1 MSRTY
6 LIEHNSNDTALFSS
20 NQHEQLTAVERAMR
34 EGHVVD
40 SLTQTKFQFDLIDFV
55 KAIQVKRLKDAVAG
69 RLTFSIDGYIQGALS
84 RMLNDFYK
92 HSRADEA
99 APTFKSY
106 ADFLAHIEGLS
117 ASEQSLYETGLEVTP
132 SVERIR
138 NLVGFRN
145 ELHTLIAGDPDLV
158 RSRYEKVG
166 SGEYMM
172 PTVRDML
179 SSPRM
184 RTLSAADE
192 EQLRLICEDD
202 YPNDAEMRKELFE
215 QYKLDTHIK
224 LLTDHKFAKDKAQSL
239 IVLWSCVGADDE
251 AAVTDEDDAF
261 FTMDTQTQR
270 GLLRS
275 TLRVITD
282 TRKEAVLDNR
292 LSTLEKASLR
302 VEAKALI
309 AALTVHIDHVVF
321 SNLPN

>member
-1 MSRTY
+1 MLAGGIPDGVIR
-6 LIEHNSNDTALFSS
+6 
-20 NQHEQLTAVERAMR
+20 
-34 EGHVVD
+34 
-40 SLTQTKFQFDLIDFV
+40 TKFTFDLIDFI

-106 ADFLAHIEGLS
+106 GDFLAHIEGMT
-117 ASEQSLYETGLEVTP
+117 ASEQSLYETGMEVQP

-158 RSRYEKVG
+158 RTRYEKVVN
-166 SGEYMM
+166 GEYMM

-184 RTLSAADE
+184 RKLTAADE

-202 YPNDAEMRKELFE
+202 YPDEPEMRKELFE
-215 QYKLDTHIK
+215 QYKLESHIK
-224 LLTDHKFAKDKAQSL
+224 LLTDHKFAKDKAESL

-261 FTMDTQTQR
+261 FTMDAQTQR

-275 TLRVITD
+275 ALRVIGD
-282 TRKEAVLDNR
+282 TRKDAVLDNR

-309 AALTVHIDHVVF
+309 ATLTTQVDHDVF
-321 SNLPN
+321 SDLPN